1 MKYLKNSLC
10 YVADNNT
17 EVVGVCV
24 LNARDGNNIEL
35 FNSAVSPEVQGL
47 GVGKVSA
54 QGYA

>member
-1 MKYLKNSLC
+1 LKYLKNSLC

-35 FNSAVSPEVQGL
+35 FNSAVSSEVQGL